1 MPQIS
6 IITPFYNREKIISYT
21 IESVLRQTFDDWEL
35 ILVDDGSD
43 DNTES
48 LIKAFVDKEPRIK
61 YLKREAEPKGPC
73 TCRNIGAKSASG
85 EFLIFLD
92 SDDLLAPFCLAQRL
106 AVMRNHSELDF
117 AVFNIELMKD
127 IPGDTGV
134 FFNKVPGKG
143 ENYIDLFLRMDTPWQ
158 TSCPIWRK
166 EYFLRAGGFNEQF
179 LIKTDPELHTR
190 VLINFA
196 PHYKVMDD
204 LPADCYYR
212 FQYGDANKNTGYSK
226 NAIIYRMKFIKSC
239 TRWVEKIPGNSII
252 SRQMKRQ
259 IRIGVLNFY
268 KHMFISSARLYNDE
282 YHSFIDWAL
291 TKKLIFPYEYRILQ
305 SIGKLKMSSNP
316 VLKKLRL
323 VGLLYHLLLVPKK

>member
-6 IITPFYNREKIISYT
+6 IITPFYNREKIISHT

-48 LIKAFVDKEPRIK
+48 LIKTFADKDPRIK
-61 YLKREAEPKGPC
+61 YLKRESEPKGPC
-73 TCRNIGAKSASG
+73 TCRNIGAKFAGG

-92 SDDLLAPFCLAQRL
+92 SDDLLAPFCLSQRL
-106 AVMRNHSELDF
+106 AVMRRYNELDF
-117 AVFNIELMKD
+117 AVFNIELMNER
-127 IPGDTGV
+127 PGDTGV

-166 EYFLRAGGFNEQF
+166 EYFFRAGGFNEQF

-196 PHYKVMDD
+196 PKYKVMND

-226 NAIIYRMKFIKSC
+226 NAIVYRMKFIKSC
-239 TRWVEKIPGNSII
+239 TRWVEKIPVGNI

-268 KHMFISSARLYNDE
+268 KNMFISSARLYNED
-282 YHSFIDWAL
+282 YHSFIDWAQ
-291 TKKLIFPYEYRILQ
+291 TKKLILPHEYRILQ
-305 SIGKLKMSSNP
+305 SIGKLKMSTNP
-316 VLKKLRL
+316 VLKKLKL